1 MRIGLLTDIYKPALN
16 GITNFVSLHKRELER
31 RGHEVWVF
39 TPEYTGYQDDEPRV
53 VRFKA
58 IPLSDSGYRLGFGYD
73 QNVRR
78 FLAEMDILHAQ
89 TLFLSGIIATT
100 LGQRFG
106 IPVVFTNHTRYDLSV
121 QQHVPRFLSPL
132 ADTLLETCFSTFTQ
146 HCDLV
151 VAPTISIRNL
161 MQAWGTK
168 CRMEIVPNGIDLEA
182 CRNPRIRHG
191 RAEVGVLEDDRVA
204 VFVGRMSV
212 EKNVPFL
219 LHAFSLAIKEVSNAH
234 LLLVGGGPEL
244 GSYRELASELGIDER
259 VHFTG
264 WVPYEEIPGYL
275 LLADFFV
282 TASVTEVHPLTVLE
296 AVATGIPVLG
306 IHSPGIADIVEH
318 ERNGILTA
326 ADAAIFA
333 LNMAHLFQ
341 DNALRAQLAEGA
353 NATGQRY
360 SIVNTT
366 QRYIE
371 LYQKLID
378 TKGNRRVKFMEVSSG
393 EAVELKARAGQQRR
407 C

>member
-1 MRIGLLTDIYKPALN
+1 
-16 GITNFVSLHKRELER
+16 
-31 RGHEVWVF
+31 
-39 TPEYTGYQDDEPRV
+39 
-53 VRFKA
+53 
-58 IPLSDSGYRLGFGYD
+58 
-73 QNVRR
+73 
-78 FLAEMDILHAQ
+78 
-89 TLFLSGIIATT
+89 
-100 LGQRFG
+100 
-106 IPVVFTNHTRYDLSV
+106 
-121 QQHVPRFLSPL
+121 
-132 ADTLLETCFSTFTQ
+132 
-146 HCDLV
+146 
-151 VAPTISIRNL
+151 
-161 MQAWGTK
+161 
-168 CRMEIVPNGIDLEA
+168 
-182 CRNPRIRHG
+182 
-191 RAEVGVLEDDRVA
+191 
-204 VFVGRMSV
+204 
-212 EKNVPFL
+212 
-219 LHAFSLAIKEVSNAH
+219 
-234 LLLVGGGPEL
+234 
-244 GSYRELASELGIDER
+244 
-259 VHFTG
+259 
-264 WVPYEEIPGYL
+264 VPYEEIPGYL

-378 TKGNRRVKFMEVSSG
+378 TKGNRRVRFMEVSSG